1 MTFDPIIPENLWA
14 VRFDGEVE
22 NEFYNIFDQWSNPI
36 WLRDFFFK
44 NEKDRTE
51 YFKITDLEKALTD
64 AKTALANA
72 VTQARI
78 DAAAAALTAAVEA
91 LELKPVLSYTDIDKA
106 IYETINEA
114 DCLQCLILDLAIDA
128 NLDRLFRPLEP
139 SRTSDSLLGKEKAKG
154 RGIQH
159 GSWLRIYAIKAG
171 EKTYI
176 ITGGA
181 IKLTATMQE
190 REHTLK
196 QLQKME
202 SVRNYLLSAGIV
214 DGEGF
219 IDFLQSQ

>member
-44 NEKDRTE
+44 NEKDLNE
-51 YFKITDLEKALTD
+51 YFKI
-64 AKTALANA
+64 
-72 VTQARI
+72 
-78 DAAAAALTAAVEA
+78 
-91 LELKPVLSYTDIDKA
+91 TDIDKA